1 MSQRTIGRPFK
12 RGESGNPGGRPR
24 AVRAVEEAAKA
35 HTETALATLAEICGD
50 QKAPPAARV
59 AAAEALL
66 NRGWGRPTQRLAG
79 DEIAGPLKISWI
91 S

>member
-1 MSQRTIGRPFK
+1 M
-12 RGESGNPGGRPR
+12 
-24 AVRAVEEAAKA
+24 RAVEEAARV
-35 HTETALATLAEICGD
+35 HSETALATLAEICGD
-50 QKAPPAARV
+50 QKAPSAARV

-79 DEIAGPLKISWI
+79 DENVGPLKISWM

>member
-1 MSQRTIGRPFK
+1 MKERKTLNRMGKLLTP
-12 RGESGNPGGRPR
+12 N
-24 AVRAVEEAAKA
+24 AVSTAVADAGI
-35 HTETALATLAEICGD
+35 TLAGICGD

-66 NRGWGRPTQRLAG
+66 NRAWGRPTQRLAG